1 MTSDLLG
8 KPPSTPL
15 TLGLFPKERQQAW
28 PDDQK
33 HGAPETLAR
42 HSPQGI
48 TVRLKINFPAFTL
61 DVDLALPRQ
70 GVTALFGPS
79 GSGKTTCLRAIAG
92 LEHAVALRSAAR
104 RNLVI
109 INGETWQDDAR
120 GIFVATH
127 LRALGYVFQ
136 EASLFSHLSVAQNIA
151 FGQKRAARVGSAQQN
166 ASLGS
171 GGPQAVA
178 QAVEQAVELLGIG
191 HLQAR
196 LPHTLS
202 GGERQRVAIA
212 RALATRPRLL
222 LMDEPLA
229 ALDAKRK
236 AEIFPYLEAL
246 HRELQLPILY
256 VSHAIDE
263 VARLADHLVLVEAGQ
278 VIATGGTAA
287 LMTRL
292 DLPLAQGDGAGAIIA
307 ATVVSHDSSYVLTQ
321 ARFAGGDIHVPQQL
335 HAKVGDALRIRV
347 QARDVSLTLEKQ
359 TGTSIQNIFPVRIA
373 AFSPDSPGQVMVQLD
388 AAGST
393 LLARVTAR
401 SADALKLAV
410 GQMMFAQVKGVAIIG

>member
-28 PDDQK
+28 PGDQK
-33 HGAPETLAR
+33 HGAPETPAR

-178 QAVEQAVELLGIG
+178 QAVAQAVEQAVELLGIG

-212 RALATRPRLL
+212 RALLKDPPIMVLDEATSALDANTERQLQ
-222 LMDEPLA
+222 A
-229 ALDAKRK
+229 ALDAATQGRTTFVI
-236 AEIFPYLEAL
+236 A
-246 HRELQLPILY
+246 HRLATVRNATRILVFDQGRVVESGSFDEL
-256 VSHAIDE
+256 
-263 VARLADHLVLVEAGQ
+263 VARNGV
-278 VIATGGTAA
+278 
-287 LMTRL
+287 
-292 DLPLAQGDGAGAIIA
+292 
-307 ATVVSHDSSYVLTQ
+307 
-321 ARFAGGDIHVPQQL
+321 FAV
-335 HAKVGDALRIRV
+335 
-347 QARDVSLTLEKQ
+347 
-359 TGTSIQNIFPVRIA
+359 
-373 AFSPDSPGQVMVQLD
+373 
-388 AAGST
+388 
-393 LLARVTAR
+393 LAR
-401 SADALKLAV
+401 
-410 GQMMFAQVKGVAIIG
+410 AQFMVEPNPTPNA